1 MKWITPLVALTS
13 LRNTLAPL
21 TASRLSVNK
30 KCNMSVS
37 VTIKLTS
44 GLRRTAAT
52 LALNAQFQLSDVP
65 Q

>member
-13 LRNTLAPL
+13 LRNTLAPF
-21 TASRLSVNK
+21 TASRLSVK
-30 KCNMSVS
+30 KKYKSVS
-37 VTIKLTS
+37 VTMPLTA

-52 LALNAQFQLSDVP
+52 LALNAQLQFSDVP